1 MIRRSWQRFFFFGKE
16 LRGLLRAKIFY
27 LHPRFFSKPII
38 SLSFKASSKTS
49 LSFLVITDEVFA
61 DTKKVCQVV
70 LILMVVGTSKNYSKQ
85 WRDINLTTAKDSLES
100 YMILLWYLNSASL
113 S

>member
-1 MIRRSWQRFFFFGKE
+1 MM
-16 LRGLLRAKIFY
+16 
-27 LHPRFFSKPII
+27 
-38 SLSFKASSKTS
+38 
-49 LSFLVITDEVFA
+49 TDEVFA

-85 WRDINLTTAKDSLES
+85 WRDINATTAKDSLES
-100 YMILLWYLNSASL
+100 YMILLSYLNSASL